1 MELNPS
7 LKSAICAL
15 FEVVED
21 QQGVQRVITPLEYA
35 GTQDKVVVRVRP
47 RNGYYQID
55 ENGESAFYANMH
67 GGDTDSE
74 TINRWAEELSQHSG
88 KTGLTFN
95 EDETITAQVTDPQL
109 VAPTIF
115 HVAAASQQL
124 YALATAHKERS
135 SSDFKARLAAVVNE
149 VCTKLHVPVIH
160 DAVLPIGGGDWMAD
174 HLIGDLTNEIHPP
187 LIVIAATSATR
198 LLEAEVIH
206 MEYRL
211 RKRRGFVL
219 AVAEN
224 SKIVGVK
231 QFNRANYHTGKTVEF
246 SEYDLGQL
254 MVDQLG

>member
-55 ENGESAFYANMH
+55 ENGESALYANMH

-74 TINRWAEELSQHSG
+74 TINRWAEELSQHGS
-88 KTGLTFN
+88 KTGLIFN
-95 EDETITAQVTDPQL
+95 EDETITAQVTNPQL

-135 SSDFKARLAAVVNE
+135 SSDFKARLQSVV
-149 VCTKLHVPVIH
+149 VDICTKLHIPVQH
-160 DAVLPIGGGDWMAD
+160 DTVLPIGGDLVAD
-174 HLIGDLTNEIHPP
+174 HLIGDPNNPTNPP

-206 MEYRL
+206 MQYRHL
-211 RKRRGFVL
+211 KQRGFVL

-224 SKIVGVK
+224 SKIVGLK
-231 QFNRANYHTGKTVEF
+231 QFNRANYYTGKTVEF
-246 SEYDLGQL
+246 DQNHLGQL
-254 MVDQLG
+254 MAEQLG